1 MSYWF
6 LVALSCAFFTASCDA
21 VSKRIMAKNDE
32 WITGAIL
39 LSLSVLFLLPIVSR
53 MEFGPVTLELV
64 GVLSVALPL
73 EILGYYLF
81 LTAIRIAPL
90 SLTVPMLAFTPV
102 ITILTAWVLV
112 GEQIHWTAITGICLV
127 TLGAY
132 VLNGDLAAHG
142 IMAPLKALLS
152 NVGTRRMLAVAF
164 VWSITSSLGKKGIL
178 LYGAIPFGFVLIC
191 GDVLIFVLICMVRH
205 SMGLGDIAVGGELAA
220 LFLLGGLL
228 MAAAEIT
235 HFVSLSMAPV
245 AYMISVKRLSLVFGV
260 VLGWL
265 FFGEQNIR
273 FRLVG
278 ALVMVG
284 GVFLLYE

>member
-1 MSYWF
+1 
-6 LVALSCAFFTASCDA
+6 
-21 VSKRIMAKNDE
+21 MAQNDE
-32 WITGAIL
+32 WVTGAIL

-53 MEFGPVTLELV
+53 TEFGPVTLELL
-64 GVLSVALPL
+64 GVMSVALPL

-81 LTAIRIAPL
+81 LTAIRTAPL

-102 ITILTAWVLV
+102 MTILTSWVLV
-112 GEQIHWTAITGICLV
+112 GEEIHWTGITGICLV

-132 VLNGDLAAHG
+132 VLNADLAAHG

-191 GDVLIFVLICMVRH
+191 SDVLIFVLICIIRH
-205 SMGLGDIAVGGELAA
+205 SMGLGEIAVRRELVA

-260 VLGWL
+260 LLGWL